1 MNDSDWLRKHLRG
14 KTQRAVAE
22 TSPSKLRRLVGRVLK
37 RLRPQVEPKKEPQPN
52 KEPQPRSGIAPQ
64 D

>member
-22 TSPSKLRRLVGRVLK
+22 TSDSRLRRFLGKVIK
-37 RLRPQVEPKKEPQPN
+37 RLRPEKEP
-52 KEPQPRSGIAPQ
+52 PRGAQ